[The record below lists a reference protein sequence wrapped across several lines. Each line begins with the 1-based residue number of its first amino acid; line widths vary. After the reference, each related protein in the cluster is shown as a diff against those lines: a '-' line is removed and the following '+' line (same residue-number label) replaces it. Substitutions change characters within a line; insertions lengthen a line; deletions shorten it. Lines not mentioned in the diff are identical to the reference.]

1 MPNPVGWFEIYVAD
15 MARATAFYEQ
25 LLAVKLS
32 KLDSPG
38 MDMMAFAMDRNG
50 YGASGALVRMPG
62 LEPGGNSTI
71 VYFSSADCGIEAGR
85 AVAAGGQ
92 VFKPKT
98 SIGPHGHIALLNDS
112 EGNLIGVHSM
122 A

>member
-1 MPNPVGWFEIYVAD
+1 
-15 MARATAFYEQ
+15 
-25 LLAVKLS
+25 
-32 KLDSPG
+32 
-38 MDMMAFAMDRNG
+38 
-50 YGASGALVRMPG
+50 
-62 LEPGGNSTI
+62 
-71 VYFSSADCGIEAGR
+71 
-85 AVAAGGQ
+85 VAAGGQ